1 MNETPPFL
9 LLAAVILLIFLA
21 VGVFAA
27 ILVYFQR
34 AQSRKQPEQS
44 PAQAPPQH
52 RAEPAPAPVPEKPEE
67 APPLSLGELPAH
79 PGEVMRVLR
88 DEQTGRTII
97 KVGEEQYAHIREIKD
112 PQVGRRVLWA
122 IADLIRFTGG
132 MAANPQALRTISQDA
147 PPAPPRPEVA
157 SEQASLAAGGARAEA
172 LPAEETSPQADR
184 PSRSLASEPRGE
196 QDTSS
201 EASGLLERLSR
212 QEDSNGMGKDLQ
224 AARGR
229 GDIVDFFR
237 RGFEA
242 QVSSTATPAPG
253 SFIDEIEEIL
263 QERIRHLR
271 APPSQEVHVKTGAD
285 GTLQIT
291 VGVNVYPSPDHVP
304 EPEIRQLIKSAVAE
318 WEKR

>member
-1 MNETPPFL
+1 MNETSPFL
-9 LLAAVILLIFLA
+9 LLAGVILLIFLA

-27 ILVYFQR
+27 ILVYLQR
-34 AQSRKQPEQS
+34 GQSRKQPEQS
-44 PAQAPPQH
+44 PAQAPLQP
-52 RAEPAPAPVPEKPEE
+52 RARPAPVPVPEKPEE
-67 APPLSLGELPAH
+67 TPSLSLGELPAH

-97 KVGEEQYAHIREIKD
+97 QVGEEQYAHIREIKD

-132 MAANPQALRTISQDA
+132 MAANPQALRTIAQDTL
-147 PPAPPRPEVA
+147 PSRP
-157 SEQASLAAGGARAEA
+157 GPEA
-172 LPAEETSPQADR
+172 LLAEETPPQADR
-184 PSRSLASEPRGE
+184 PSQPLAGGPREE
-196 QDTSS
+196 QDTSP
-201 EASGLLERLSR
+201 EASALLERLSR
-212 QEDSNGMGKDLQ
+212 QEGGYGSGIEDLE

-229 GDIVDFFR
+229 GGIVDFFR

-242 QVSSTATPAPG
+242 QPSSAAAPVST
-253 SFIDEIEEIL
+253 SFIDEIEGIL
-263 QERIRHLR
+263 QARIRRLR
-271 APPSQEVHVKTGAD
+271 APLSQEVHVRTGAD

-291 VGVNVYPSPDHVP
+291 VGVQVYPSPDQVP